1 MIIYE
6 VLSKVFGTTFTK
18 SVDECVCIAKKNN
31 GTGITRTVKNLL
43 FYSHRNITFREQKA
57 ILLEQW
63 QHVFDLIF
71 IVTDDATGIGVA
83 DVFLLA
89 PLETGIE
96 NALIMIFGQLRIY
109 YDQRS

>member
-1 MIIYE
+1 MLNHAPSDEYDTESREVLLKFQHSIEQNGMIIYE

-57 ILLEQW
+57 ILLE
-63 QHVFDLIF
+63 
-71 IVTDDATGIGVA
+71 
-83 DVFLLA
+83 
-89 PLETGIE
+89 
-96 NALIMIFGQLRIY
+96 
-109 YDQRS
+109 